1 MAETVVITG
10 IGLVSS
16 LGVGVARHREALSQ
30 HPSATPVT
38 DGERFAPYTVH
49 PLPEIDWS
57 EQIPRKDQRQMD
69 QWQRLGVFAAG
80 LALDDAG
87 LKDDA
92 ERRASMDMIVAAGGG
107 ERDVAVDTAIVDA
120 SANANDREAMLN
132 EYLLRELRPTLFLS
146 QLSNLMA
153 GNISIVHKVT
163 GSSRTFM
170 GEEAAG
176 ISALETAHRRIKAGQ
191 TTHALVGGAQ
201 VAERPDMLFVYE
213 TAQALAQGDW
223 RPIGERAN
231 QAGGGVVPGSVGAF
245 LVLEALPHAQA
256 RGARIYATLESL
268 EAARG
273 SRDGDVFETRLAS
286 LIPAETA
293 DAVVF
298 SGASGLVGPTTRE
311 LAALASRFGDS
322 AILCYGDIFGHA
334 LEAQMPLGV
343 ALAAL
348 ALSDGPAGVAGP
360 ERSPTAKHRAIVSV
374 VGYGRA
380 EGVASLAAWEAHA

>member
-1 MAETVVITG
+1 MTETVVITG

-30 HPSATPVT
+30 WSSARPAT
-38 DGERFAPYTVH
+38 DGTRFAPYTVH
-49 PLPEIDWS
+49 PLPEIDWN

-92 ERRASMDMIVAAGGG
+92 ERCASMDMIVAAGGG

-176 ISALETAHRRIKAGQ
+176 ITALEIAFQRLKAGQ

-213 TAQALAQGDW
+213 TAQSLSQGDW
-223 RPIGERAN
+223 TPIAERAN
-231 QAGGGVVPGSVGAF
+231 QAGGGIVPGSVGVF
-245 LVLEALPHAQA
+245 LVLESLSHAQA
-256 RGARIYATLESL
+256 RGARIYAVLSEIGS
-268 EAARG
+268 ARG
-273 SRDGDVFETRLAS
+273 ARENGAFEERLGSLLKCDGEDVQPIL
-286 LIPAETA
+286 
-293 DAVVF
+293 F
-298 SGASGLVGPTTRE
+298 SGASGFIDPTVRE
-311 LAALASRFGDS
+311 LAALTAQFGQ
-322 AILCYGDIFGHA
+322 ADIFTYSDLFGHA

-343 ALAAL
+343 AVAAMTL
-348 ALSDGPAGVAGP
+348 SAGDASDAGSRAL
-360 ERSPTAKHRAIVSV
+360 VSV
-374 VGYGRA
+374 VGYKRA
-380 EGVASLAAWEAHA
+380 EGVARLSAWEAQT